1 MLHGFIFDFSII
13 IIIIIIMI
21 IIISS
26 IIIIIIIHV
35 AIQLVCFLEA
45 HHQWVCVTEHRRSSE
60 AKTDL
65 LPWQVV
71 VVLPSYPEGSG
82 CRNGAHKKGCNT
94 LTFKRTWA
102 KAVNKDFGA
111 WWLLDKLWH
120 AFHQYPLLGHAHFL
134 HGPFF
139 PAICYRKQK
148 QVFNKKALCATSV
161 TLPPARFGT
170 LELCFWWSTRRCMV
184 IAFSIARTSLSDLS
198 LQASEPNI
206 PPTRS
211 PSTRRWP
218 LESPLRR
225 SEGLFGL
232 FVTPVNCHELSLP
245 PTVMQSCLRIFT
257 VTPNAQDL
265 QKYDLMLVPS
275 SNKIISGFQ
284 LLPLDP
290 GPPSTR
296 FSQDP
301 GRCWPSQL
309 HKQKACRHRS
319 SFQAVILPMKAPRT
333 SNGTMKCSVSW
344 HEEPWNLW
352 MFKRMWYCIL

>member
-1 MLHGFIFDFSII
+1 MQERRAQKRLQH
-13 IIIIIIMI
+13 
-21 IIISS
+21 
-26 IIIIIIIHV
+26 
-35 AIQLVCFLEA
+35 A
-45 HHQWVCVTEHRRSSE
+45 HLQTDLSQSSE
-60 AKTDL
+60 QRL
-65 LPWQVV
+65 WSLV
-71 VVLPSYPEGSG
+71 
-82 CRNGAHKKGCNT
+82 
-94 LTFKRTWA
+94 TFGQTVTCIPPISTTWTRSLS
-102 KAVNKDFGA
+102 VR
-111 WWLLDKLWH
+111 
-120 AFHQYPLLGHAHFL
+120 
-134 HGPFF
+134 PFF

-245 PTVMQSCLRIFT
+245 PTVIQSCLRIFT

-265 QKYDLMLVPS
+265 QKYDLMLVSS

-290 GPPSTR
+290 GPSSTR

-301 GRCWPSQL
+301 GRC
-309 HKQKACRHRS
+309 
-319 SFQAVILPMKAPRT
+319 
-333 SNGTMKCSVSW
+333 
-344 HEEPWNLW
+344 
-352 MFKRMWYCIL
+352 